1 MINYFNANKESI
13 FKNSIF
19 SAMNQTI
26 HVAVI
31 IPAYNEEASIASVV
45 SAVHAAS
52 SDSIQLTPVVVNDCS
67 KDSTKEIIGTLDCV
81 ALNLP
86 INLGIGGAVQTG
98 IKYAFDNSF
107 DFCVQIDGDGQHPPQ
122 FIPVLE
128 KELVA
133 NNWDV
138 AIGSR
143 YIEKEGF
150 QSTFMRRTGIQ
161 YFQFLLKLITG
172 ETVTDSTSGMRMMN
186 RKTMKL
192 LYAYYPDEYPEPE
205 ALIIYNRNGLKFGEV
220 PVQMNERMGGQSSIH
235 GFGAVY
241 YMFKVTIAIIFTYLR
256 Q

>member
-1 MINYFNANKESI
+1 MNKSI
-13 FKNSIF
+13 K
-19 SAMNQTI
+19 
-26 HVAVI
+26 VAVI

-45 SAVHAAS
+45 NAVNAV
-52 SDSIQLTPVVVNDCS
+52 SDYNIILTPVVVNDCS
-67 KDSTKEIIGTLDCV
+67 KDTTQHIIAGLNCV

-98 IKYAFDNSF
+98 IKYAYDNGF
-107 DFCVQIDGDGQHPPQ
+107 DFCVQIDGDGQHPPH

-128 KELVA
+128 KELVK

-143 YIEKEGF
+143 FIAKEGF
-150 QSTFMRRTGIQ
+150 QSTILRRTGIQ

-186 RKTMKL
+186 RKTMNL

-205 ALIIYNRNGLKFGEV
+205 SLIIYHRNGLKFGEV
-220 PVQMNERMGGQSSIH
+220 PVQMEERMGGQSSIQ

>member
-1 MINYFNANKESI
+1 
-13 FKNSIF
+13 
-19 SAMNQTI
+19 MNQTI
-26 HVAVI
+26 RVAVI

-67 KDSTKEIIGTLDCV
+67 KDSTKEIIGALNCV

-98 IKYAFDNSF
+98 IKYALDNGF
-107 DFCVQIDGDGQHPPQ
+107 DFCVQIDGDGQHPPK

-133 NNWDV
+133 NGWDV

-220 PVQMNERMGGQSSIH
+220 PVLMNERMGGQSSIH

>member
-1 MINYFNANKESI
+1 MSEAKKI
-13 FKNSIF
+13 
-19 SAMNQTI
+19 
-26 HVAVI
+26 AVI
-31 IPAYNEEASIASVV
+31 IPAFNEEASIEAVVNAVNAVNTENISV
-45 SAVHAAS
+45 
-52 SDSIQLTPVVVNDCS
+52 TPVVVNDCS
-67 KDSTKEIIGTLDCV
+67 RDRTKDIIARLDCV

-98 IKYAFDNSF
+98 IKFAYDNGFDYAI
-107 DFCVQIDGDGQHPPQ
+107 QIDGDGQHPPQ
-122 FIPVLE
+122 FIPKLQGELE
-128 KELVA
+128 K

-138 AIGSR
+138 VIGSR
-143 YIEKEGF
+143 FIDKEGF
-150 QSTFMRRTGIQ
+150 QSTVLRRTGIQ
-161 YFQFLLKLITG
+161 YFQWLLKLITG

-205 ALIIYNRNGLKFGEV
+205 ALIIYSRNGLKFGEV
-220 PVQMNERMGGQSSIH
+220 PVEMDARMGGVSSIR

>member
-26 HVAVI
+26 RVAVI

-67 KDSTKEIIGTLDCV
+67 KDSTKEIIGALNCV

-98 IKYAFDNSF
+98 IKYAFDNGF

-172 ETVTDSTSGMRMMN
+172 ENVTDSTSGMRMMN

-220 PVQMNERMGGQSSIH
+220 PVQMNERMGGQSSIQ